1 MVNKIKIILTI
12 MQMIVLIPGIV
23 LEYLSDK
30 KMGVIRYLVFKKQV
44 YEQGIFN
51 SSLMNMYK
59 SILIAAFFI
68 VIIMIIYKSIKI
80 KSNKFIKSGLSTIII
95 NLLCMIFIASKKAV
109 ALEAY
114 HFFVIAIFIIVILE
128 YLKFILDFFRVNK

>member
-59 SILIAAFFI
+59 SLLIATFFI

-80 KSNKFIKSGLSTIII
+80 KSNKFIKTGLSTIII
-95 NLLCMIFIASKKAV
+95 NLLCIIFIASKKAL

-128 YLKFILDFFRVNK
+128 YFKFILDFIRVNK

>member
-30 KMGVIRYLVFKKQV
+30 KMGVIRYLVFKRQA

-51 SSLMNMYK
+51 SSLMNIYK
-59 SILIAAFFI
+59 SLLIATFFI

-80 KSNKFIKSGLSTIII
+80 KSNKFIKSGLITVII
-95 NLLCMIFIASKKAV
+95 NLLCIIFIISKKAV

-128 YLKFILDFFRVNK
+128 CLKFILDFFRVNK

>member
-59 SILIAAFFI
+59 SLLIATFFI

-80 KSNKFIKSGLSTIII
+80 RSNKFIKSGLSTIII
-95 NLLCMIFIASKKAV
+95 NLLCIIFIASKKAL

-128 YLKFILDFFRVNK
+128 YFKFILDFIRVNK